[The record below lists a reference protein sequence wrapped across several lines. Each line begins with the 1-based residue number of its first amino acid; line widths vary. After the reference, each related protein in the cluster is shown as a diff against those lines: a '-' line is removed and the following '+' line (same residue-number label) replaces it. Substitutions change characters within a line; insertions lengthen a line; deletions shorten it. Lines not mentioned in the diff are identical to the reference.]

1 MAPGERPGV
10 GSAAMRTALF
20 ALVAVAALLPAR
32 ALGQVH
38 VEVRIPLPELPRLVV
53 VQPGVQV
60 VEDFDDEVFVHGGVY
75 WMRRGP
81 TWYRA
86 SGPRAA
92 FVVVQPRLVPV
103 ALVRLPPGHYRHWKA
118 ERRAERRHEKAV
130 KKAEKRHEHRE
141 HEHGKHRG
149 HGRD

>member
-1 MAPGERPGV
+1 
-10 GSAAMRTALF
+10 MRATVLS
-20 ALVAVAALLPAR
+20 LLAVAALLPAR
-32 ALGQVH
+32 ALGQVQ

-86 SGPRAA
+86 RGPRAA

-118 ERRAERRHEKAV
+118 ERKAAKEHRKAV
-130 KKAEKRHEHRE
+130 RKAEKRREHRD
-141 HEHGKHRG
+141 HGKHRG
-149 HGRD
+149 HGKD